1 MDELS
6 KLGGFAL
13 LGDADHVPQSLL
25 VSYPEQA
32 KTLKLLYE
40 VSRELTSILD
50 REELLRRVAESVRK
64 IDRKS
69 TRLNSSHGYISYAV
83 FCLKK
88 KNHVPAPTGRYTRR
102 RGRRKRSQ
110 PDITPHHHD
119 TH

>member
-13 LGDADHVPQSLL
+13 LGDADPVPQSLL
-25 VSYPEQA
+25 LSYPEQA

-64 IDRKS
+64 IVD
-69 TRLNSSHGYISYAV
+69 YDV
-83 FCLKK
+83 FSVMLWNEK
-88 KNHVPAPTGRYTRR
+88 AQLLES
-102 RGRRKRSQ
+102 RSEEHTSELQ
-110 PDITPHHHD
+110 SQSN
-119 TH
+119 